1 MPARLSLADVA
12 PESFLLAGAGRAILL
27 QIAHPA
33 IGYGVAE
40 HSDFAARPMKRLT
53 GTLSYI
59 YALSNG
65 SPDEVRLVRDA
76 VNRAHAPV
84 RSEPGRASGA
94 PAYDARDPEL
104 QRWVAATIYD
114 TAVLLYERAFGRL
127 DEASADRVYRE
138 YARLGTTL
146 QMPEGLWPPDRA
158 AFRRYVDETV
168 ASLRVDA
175 TVRGVADALLRA
187 ENAPLWMRA
196 GMPLARFVT
205 VGLLPTAARE
215 QFGFDW
221 DETRAR
227 RLDRLLDAAAPVYR
241 VLPPR
246 IRRAPQ
252 RHHLARLRAWAGEQQ
267 PAPA

>member
-33 IGYGVAE
+33 VGHGVAE

-53 GTLSYI
+53 ATLSYI

-65 SPDEVRLVRDA
+65 SPADARLVRDA

-84 RSEPGRASGA
+84 RSAPGAGA
-94 PAYDARDPEL
+94 DGSPAYDAHDPEL
-104 QRWVAATIYD
+104 QLWVAATLYD
-114 TAVLLYERAFGRL
+114 TAITLYERAFGPL
-127 DEASADRVYRE
+127 DAGSGERVYRE
-138 YARLGTTL
+138 YALLGTAL
-146 QMPEGLWPPDRA
+146 QMPEELWPRDRA
-158 AFRRYVDETV
+158 AFRRYRDETV
-168 ASLRVDA
+168 AALRVDA

-187 ENAPLWMRA
+187 ENAPLWLRA

-205 VGLLPTAARE
+205 IGLLPTPVRE

-221 DETRAR
+221 DAARER
-227 RLDRLLDAAAPVYR
+227 RLDRLLDTAAPVYR
-241 VLPPR
+241 LLPAH

-252 RHHLARLRAWAGEQQ
+252 RHYLAALRGRVGVAR
-267 PAPA
+267 